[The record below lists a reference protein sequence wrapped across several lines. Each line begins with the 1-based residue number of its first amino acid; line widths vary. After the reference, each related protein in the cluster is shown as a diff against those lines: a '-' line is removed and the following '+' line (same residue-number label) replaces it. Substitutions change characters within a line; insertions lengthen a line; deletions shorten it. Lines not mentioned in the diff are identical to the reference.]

1 MYEVSTMLIA
11 KVIGTVVSTRKHDA
25 LTGSKLLIIETI
37 EEMKDDNKRLVAIDS
52 VGAGIG
58 DTVLVTCGS
67 SARLAHYNQQIPT
80 DAAIVG
86 IIDNENEIYIDC

>member
-1 MYEVSTMLIA
+1 MVLIA
-11 KVIGTVVSTRKHDA
+11 KVIGTVVSTRKHET
-25 LTGSKLLIIETI
+25 LRGSKLLIIETI
-37 EEMKDDNKRLVAIDS
+37 DVMKDGNKRLVAIDS

-67 SARLAHYNQQIPT
+67 SARLAHYNQQISA

-86 IIDNENEIYIDC
+86 IIDDDSHIISN